1 MEPDDAFH
9 PQTNFD
15 PRPWDERND
24 TLQSTV
30 GPDRAKRPSEV
41 ITVARNL
48 SEFDRLSPK
57 DPAHE
62 GKRTQSLK
70 RFSFNLTLLA
80 GQSALTRP
88 EGSSD

>member
-9 PQTNFD
+9 PKTNFN
-15 PRPWDERND
+15 PKPWDERND

-30 GPDRAKRPSEV
+30 GPDRANRPSKV

-57 DPAHE
+57 DPPHE

-70 RFSFNLTLLA
+70 RFSFNLRLLA
-80 GQSALTRP
+80 DQSPLTVP